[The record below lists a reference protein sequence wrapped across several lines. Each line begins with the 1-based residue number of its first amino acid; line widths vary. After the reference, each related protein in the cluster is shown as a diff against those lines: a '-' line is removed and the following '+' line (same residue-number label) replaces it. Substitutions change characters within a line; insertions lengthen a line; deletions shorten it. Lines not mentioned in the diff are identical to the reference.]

1 VDFFVEIMRVHM
13 RGSLSY
19 LKMAWKR
26 FLPQTTLVSFLEAIT
41 TCWFSF
47 GFVEPFHSHLLFTHL

>member
-1 VDFFVEIMRVHM
+1 VDCFLETMRVYM

-26 FLPQTTLVSFLEAIT
+26 FLPQTTLVSFFEAIT

-47 GFVEPFHSHLLFTHL
+47 DFVETFHLHLLFTHL